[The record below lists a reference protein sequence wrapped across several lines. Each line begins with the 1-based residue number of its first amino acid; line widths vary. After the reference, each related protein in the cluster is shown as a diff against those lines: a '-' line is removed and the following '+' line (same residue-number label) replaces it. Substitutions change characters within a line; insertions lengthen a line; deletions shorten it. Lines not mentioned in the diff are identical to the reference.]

1 MSRGTAFKNLWQIMN
16 YHFGWFKTFLC
27 VFVSLNFKNIFTK
40 IMCLSLVFRIFLG
53 KGREGSKLE
62 KKLRV
67 TAY

>member
-1 MSRGTAFKNLWQIMN
+1 MN
-16 YHFGWFKTFLC
+16 YDFGWFKTFFY

-40 IMCLSLVFRIFLG
+40 VMCLSLVFRIFLV

-67 TAY
+67 IAYKFAEVNFFSL

>member
-1 MSRGTAFKNLWQIMN
+1 MN

-27 VFVSLNFKNIFTK
+27 VFVSLNFKNVFTK